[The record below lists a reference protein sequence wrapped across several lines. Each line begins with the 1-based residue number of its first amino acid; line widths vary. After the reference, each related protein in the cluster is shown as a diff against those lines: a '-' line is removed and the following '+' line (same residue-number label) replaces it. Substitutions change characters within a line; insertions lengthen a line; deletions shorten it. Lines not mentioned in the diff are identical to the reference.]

1 MQINHK
7 QSKNQSEMANFFN
20 KYLPLQRGEI
30 KLLCMIQQTCG
41 VLVYTSARLLVY
53 SFTCLR

>member
-1 MQINHK
+1 MQINYK
-7 QSKNQSEMANFFN
+7 ELKNQSEMVNFIN
-20 KYLPLQRGEI
+20 KYPPQRGEI

-41 VLVYTSARLLVY
+41 VLVYSSARLLVY